1 MNTRVLVVDDEP
13 LIAENLQAFLEDE
26 RMAVTCVSSAE
37 EALDLVQAGNAFDL
51 CIMDMRLPGMDG
63 DSAIQALHQIDPEL
77 QFIIHTGSL
86 DYALT
91 TEIERL
97 GIGETQLFKKPL
109 ADMAPLAAT
118 IRELARAEPR

>member
-63 DSAIQALHQIDPEL
+63 DSAIQALHQMDPEL

-97 GIGETQLFKKPL
+97 GIRETQLFKKPL